1 MSNDPPEVLPD
12 LTDRARSLQRHLT
25 SYDEIEPCLENNY
38 LVRGWLGKGALSILY
53 GPSNSGKTFVAT
65 DLAVHVASGSEWR
78 GNKVRSGLVIY
89 VAGEG
94 GDGIRNRFAAIRK
107 ERPTVQ
113 ARAGLRL
120 LSTNIDLFGPDDASA
135 LCSFMPSD
143 EAALIVIDTMARS
156 MGTGDEN
163 SARDVAQFVRNC
175 DFIRKR
181 TGAHVLIIHHS
192 GKNAEAGARGSS
204 ALRAAVD
211 TEIVISGRQISC
223 AKQRDMEIPP
233 NLYFDLQLVELGL
246 DQEGDMVTSA
256 VVVPAG
262 APAKEAKQ
270 LSGRD
275 AVALHALDEV
285 LKLSGAIRNN
295 ESLPQN
301 RKVVEISEWRDR
313 CRLNGLTNAD
323 AAQDTRRKAFARA
336 KERLLDSDHI
346 RVWDRFVWK
355 VSDKD

>member
-181 TGAHVLIIHHS
+181 TGAHVLIIH
-192 GKNAEAGARGSS
+192 APARTRKPV
-204 ALRAAVD
+204 RAARRRCAQRLIPRLSFLVAKFPVPSSG
-211 TEIVISGRQISC
+211 TWKSHQICISTC
-223 AKQRDMEIPP
+223 
-233 NLYFDLQLVELGL
+233 N
-246 DQEGDMVTSA
+246 
-256 VVVPAG
+256 
-262 APAKEAKQ
+262 
-270 LSGRD
+270 
-275 AVALHALDEV
+275 
-285 LKLSGAIRNN
+285 
-295 ESLPQN
+295 
-301 RKVVEISEWRDR
+301 W
-313 CRLNGLTNAD
+313 
-323 AAQDTRRKAFARA
+323 
-336 KERLLDSDHI
+336 
-346 RVWDRFVWK
+346 
-355 VSDKD
+355 